1 MTRFRARAVEDAA
14 ADAPV
19 GAARLIA
26 PSKRAEEP
34 AHSQSRKFRIAV
46 GALVALAI
54 ISIGLALSLTASGSS
69 SKSSGAAWSEW
80 SPTQGGLAGA
90 QEIADFLSPYY
101 RATPAYQLAV
111 VTPLNLNDTANPVA
125 VVLPSANSASGVQA
139 LSASSTVAY
148 NLCGLGSN
156 DCSIGVGTPSANR
169 LKLLRREALELALY
183 TFKYIHGV
191 QNVVAI
197 LPPGHSVQTTCTGIC
212 PTPHPKT
219 ASSAVDLAVAFDRH
233 ELQPWLDRPLRA
245 TLPEPLPP
253 TVSEIPN
260 APESELVDVITAQG
274 LFQVKSETSQDGTR
288 LLVLTPMPPQ

>member
-1 MTRFRARAVEDAA
+1 MTRFRARAVEDA

-26 PSKRAEEP
+26 PAKRAEDSGHP
-34 AHSQSRKFRIAV
+34 QSRRFRIAT

-54 ISIGLALSLTASGSS
+54 ISVGLALSLTASGRT
-69 SKSSGAAWSEW
+69 SKTSGAAWSDW
-80 SPTQGGLAGA
+80 SPTDSGLAGA

-111 VTPLNLNDTANPVA
+111 VTPLNLNDASNPVA

-219 ASSAVDLAVAFDRH
+219 ALSAVDLAVAFDRH
-233 ELQPWLDRPLRA
+233 ELQPWLDRPLRE

-253 TVSEIPN
+253 TVSEIPS
-260 APESELVDVITAQG
+260 APESELVDVITAHG

>member
-1 MTRFRARAVEDAA
+1 MTRFRARAVEDPA

-34 AHSQSRKFRIAV
+34 AHPQARKFRVAI
-46 GALVALAI
+46 GALVALAVI
-54 ISIGLALSLTASGSS
+54 AIGVALSLTASSTARKTAGP
-69 SKSSGAAWSEW
+69 AWSDW
-80 SPTQGGLAGA
+80 QPSDGGLAGA

-111 VTPLNLNDTANPVA
+111 VTPLNLNDSANPVA
-125 VVLPSANSASGVQA
+125 VVLPSANSPSGVQA
-139 LSASSTVAY
+139 LSANSTVAY

-156 DCSIGVGTPSANR
+156 DCSIGVGQPSANR

-183 TFKYIHGV
+183 TFKYIGGV

-197 LPPGHSVQTTCTGIC
+197 LPPGHTVQTSCTGIC
-212 PTPHPKT
+212 PTPHPKA

-233 ELQPWLDRPLRA
+233 ELQPWLNRPLRE

-253 TVSEIPN
+253 TVSEIPS
-260 APESELVDVITAQG
+260 APESELVDVITAHG
-274 LFQVKSETSQDGTR
+274 LFQVKSETSQDGTK